1 MVVKILLP
9 WVTLSATNT
18 PIANHWLDLQ
28 QHGETFREKSFNFWK
43 ISRVPNPQA
52 GKGLKA
58 FKLVKTLN
66 SLKAKT
72 KKEGGNE
79 LVT

>member
-1 MVVKILLP
+1 MVVKILSP
-9 WVTLSATNT
+9 WVTLCATNT

>member
-9 WVTLSATNT
+9 RVTLSATNT

>member
-28 QHGETFREKSFNFWK
+28 QHGETYREKTFNFWK

-72 KKEGGNE
+72 KKEGGRE
-79 LVT
+79 LGT

>member
-28 QHGETFREKSFNFWK
+28 QHGEAFREKSFNFWK

-72 KKEGGNE
+72 KKEGGKE